1 MALKI
6 DIQQEL
12 AGKNP
17 ARVAPQIRKN
27 IRIQKLRVRAHLVM
41 FLLTLGIFGLYL
53 IVDWMPFWIA
63 ICALIAAPFSL
74 LGLYGDGRLLQIQQQ
89 KLKQIEEILETRE
102 EM

>member
-1 MALKI
+1 MAREI

-41 FLLTLGIFGLYL
+41 FLLALGIFGLYL

-63 ICALIAAPFSL
+63 ACALIVIPISL
-74 LGLYGDGRLLQIQQQ
+74 LSLYFDRKVLQYQQQ
-89 KLKQIEEILETRE
+89 KLKLIEEILNQSEKF
-102 EM
+102 

>member
-1 MALKI
+1 MALEI

-27 IRIQKLRVRAHLVM
+27 IRIQKLRVRAQLIM
-41 FLLTLGIFGLYL
+41 FLLALGLFCLRL
-53 IVDWMPFWIA
+53 FFDLTPLWIA

-89 KLKQIEEILETRE
+89 KLELIEEILDSRGKK
-102 EM
+102 